1 MNDERSIRVVKAWV
15 SIRAR
20 VPSNLI
26 GNRLGELALHAGP
39 SVAQQIHAIAIT
51 ERLGYYPPLPY
62 FEDHPAFPPGLIA
75 AIEETGRFVC
85 DYVTREVRNR
95 LWTVF
100 SHIEVQRVHLTAL
113 TLSSIRP
120 TQPDALRAL
129 TRHCTPCEVS
139 LNLIL
144 ASLQRGPATDGQARL
159 VVQKVGWWLRDAF
172 ETVDVKCS
180 RLVDA

>member
-15 SIRAR
+15 SLRAR
-20 VPSNLI
+20 VSSHFI
-26 GNRLGELALHAGP
+26 RDRLGDLAVHAGP
-39 SVAQQIHAIAIT
+39 SVARQIHDIAIT
-51 ERLGYYPPLPY
+51 ERLGYYPPLTY

-100 SHIEVQRVHLTAL
+100 SQIEVQRVHLTAL

-120 TQPDALRAL
+120 TQPDALTAL

-144 ASLQRGPATDGQARL
+144 ASLQRGPAVDGQARL

-172 ETVDVKCS
+172 ETVDVKCT